1 MTDYVFRPVTVADLP
16 LLAEWLEQPH
26 VRRWWSEPE
35 EALVSIGEHLRDPL
49 VEPYIVMLDGR
60 DFAFIQV
67 ADLDGEDDAALDGQ
81 PQGTCG
87 IDQFI
92 GIETLLGKGHGP
104 AFMADFCRELF
115 EKGKNRVLVDPHPDN
130 IFAIRAYTKAG
141 FQRLGETNT
150 NYGRALLM
158 ALDRQENDRL

>member
-1 MTDYVFRPVTVADLP
+1 MTDYAFRPVTVADLP
-16 LLAEWLEQPH
+16 LLAEWLDQAH
-26 VRRWWSEPE
+26 VRRWWGGPA
-35 EALVSIGEHLRDPL
+35 EALVSIEEHLRDPT
-49 VEPYIVMLDGR
+49 VEPYIVTLDDR

>member
-1 MTDYVFRPVTVADLP
+1 MTDYVFRPVTVADLA

-26 VRRWWSEPE
+26 VRRWWGAPE
-35 EALVSIGEHLRDPL
+35 EALVSIGEHLSDQT
-49 VEPYIVMLDGR
+49 VEPYTVTLDGR

-67 ADLDGEDDAALDGQ
+67 ADLDGENDTALDGQ
-81 PQGTCG
+81 PKGTCG

-92 GIETLLGKGHGP
+92 GVETLLGKGHGP
-104 AFMADFCRELF
+104 AFMAKFCRKLF

-158 ALDRQENDRL
+158 ALDRQENDRQ

>member
-1 MTDYVFRPVTVADLP
+1 MTDYAFRAVTVADLP
-16 LLAEWLEQPH
+16 LLAEWLERPH
-26 VRRWWSEPE
+26 VCRWWGEPGE
-35 EALVSIGEHLRDPL
+35 VLISIEEHLRDAA
-49 VEPYIVMLDGR
+49 VEPYMVMLDGR
-60 DFAFIQV
+60 DFAYIQV
-67 ADLDGEDDAALDGQ
+67 ADLDMEDDAALDGQ
-81 PQGTCG
+81 PEGTCG

-104 AFMADFCRELF
+104 AFMERFCQELF
-115 EKGKNRVLVDPHPDN
+115 EKGKSRVLVDPHPDN

-158 ALDRQENDRL
+158 ALDRQENDRQ

>member
-1 MTDYVFRPVTVADLP
+1 MTDYVFRLVTVADLP

-26 VRRWWSEPE
+26 VRRWWGEPE
-35 EALVSIGEHLRDPL
+35 KALVSIEEHLRDL
-49 VEPYIVMLDGR
+49 TVELYIVTLDDR

-67 ADLDGEDDAALDGQ
+67 ADLDDEDDAALNGQ
-81 PQGTCG
+81 PEGTCG

-104 AFMADFCRELF
+104 AFMANFCRALF
-115 EKGKNRVLVDPHPDN
+115 DRGKNRVLVDPHPDN
-130 IFAIRAYTKAG
+130 IVAIRAYTKAG
-141 FQRLGETNT
+141 FQRLGETTT

-158 ALDRQENDRL
+158 ALDRQENDRQ

>member
-1 MTDYVFRPVTVADLP
+1 MTEYVFRSVTVADLP
-16 LLAEWLEQPH
+16 LLAKWLGKPH

-35 EALVSIGEHLRDPL
+35 EALASIEEHLRDL
-49 VEPYIVMLDGR
+49 AVEPYIVTLDGS

-81 PQGTCG
+81 PDGTCG

-92 GIETLLGKGHGP
+92 GVEALLGKGHGP
-104 AFMADFCRELF
+104 AFMAQFCQSLF
-115 EKGKNRVLVDPHPDN
+115 DRGKNRVLVDPHPDN
-130 IFAIRAYTKAG
+130 AFAIRAYTKAG
-141 FQRLGETNT
+141 FQRLGETTT

-158 ALDRQENDRL
+158 ALDRQENDRQ

>member
-1 MTDYVFRPVTVADLP
+1 MTDYVFRSVTVADLP

-26 VRRWWSEPE
+26 VRRWWSEPD
-35 EALVSIGEHLRDPL
+35 EALASIEEHLRDPA
-49 VEPYIVMLDGR
+49 VEPYIVTLDGR

-67 ADLDGEDDAALDGQ
+67 ADLDDEDDAALDGQ

-104 AFMADFCRELF
+104 VFMADFCRELF
-115 EKGKNRVLVDPHPDN
+115 EKGKTRVLVDPHPDN
-130 IFAIRAYTKAG
+130 IFAIRAYAKAG
-141 FQRLGETNT
+141 FQRLGETTT

-158 ALDRQENDRL
+158 ALDRQENDRQ